1 MIVTMMPLP
10 PLSLP
15 KSLNY
20 IGVFLTLDCNL
31 NCAYCIN
38 DPEQSGD
45 RGRVFRVHRQ
55 RELTPDQWSRGL
67 SRIPFSPDLPLTLQG
82 GEPMLYQKGEGVG
95 LLLESLPHYFDLLT
109 NLTIK
114 PDAFSESLRGQ
125 HARLRRD
132 APYPSIRVSYHG
144 DEMNR
149 IWKNR
154 GFEELVDRCEQ
165 LARQGFTVSPLKKES
180 DVGIYMVEHPDNPPF
195 ETLAPI
201 AAGRVPFE
209 TKEFLGVHKGKLHG
223 HYRYPFSTDLIVR
236 HIHPQ
241 SLECECR
248 TSELLLDPLGFVW
261 GCHLYLYET
270 WKTGGMQEEFDRLQS
285 LDFRLKAH
293 YATVCRDAPWK
304 PVGHI
309 LDPDFTLR
317 DLAEFHPCHYYGLCI
332 GCDTKVKNDRFQ
344 NYYDRAVA
352 HTSVEIR
359 NIRMPRS
366 LLAKLDEEERQLSCL
381 IPIPD

>member
-1 MIVTMMPLP
+1 MPTLP
-10 PLSLP
+10 ILDLP
-15 KSLNY
+15 DALNY
-20 IGVFLTLDCNL
+20 VGVFLTLDCNL

-45 RGRVFRVHRQ
+45 RAKVFRIHRQ
-55 RELTPDQWSRGL
+55 RELTPEQWARGL
-67 SRIPFSPDLPLTLQG
+67 ARIPFRNDLPLTLQG

-95 LLLESLPHYFDLLT
+95 RLLEALPHYFDLLT
-109 NLTIK
+109 NLTLK
-114 PDAFSESLRGQ
+114 PEAFSNALRGQ
-125 HARLRRD
+125 HAKLKRD
-132 APYPSIRVSYHG
+132 APYPSIRVSFHG

-154 GFEELVDRCEQ
+154 GFEELVDRCEG
-165 LARQGFTVSPLKKES
+165 LGRFGFDVSPVKKDS
-180 DVGIYMVEHPDNPPF
+180 DVGIYMVAHPDNPSF
-195 ETLAPI
+195 EALAPI

-209 TKEFLGVHKGKLHG
+209 TKEFLGVHQGKLYG
-223 HYRYPFSTDLIVR
+223 HYRYPHSTDLVVR
-236 HIHPQ
+236 GIHPRP
-241 SLECECR
+241 LECECR

-270 WKTGGMQEEFDRLQS
+270 WKAGGMQTEFDRLQAV
-285 LDFRLKAH
+285 DFRLKAH
-293 YATVCRDAPWK
+293 YGEVCRDAPYL

-309 LDPDFTLR
+309 LDADFAMG
-317 DLAEFHPCHYYGLCI
+317 DLAQFHRCRYYGLCI

-359 NIRMPRS
+359 DIRMPNS
-366 LLAKLDEEERQLSCL
+366 VLATLDGDERTAPWLT
-381 IPIPD
+381 PIPD